1 MGIRPDRKTL
11 SRRLLEH
18 RLQSILGR
26 LDFEETNGSRLLDF
40 GGVGRYRHWLPP
52 GRLVKLDLDPHHQP
66 DVVGRAE
73 SAPLRDGSFDLIL
86 STEMLEHCPEPA
98 LVADESHR
106 LLRKGGTV
114 VLTTPFIYIVHG
126 WPEDYYRYTASGLK
140 HLFRRFETTETY
152 GYGNRF
158 VAIYDLL
165 FGFAPFVS
173 SWINPVIGALFREAT
188 SSISVDKMRS
198 KEPSRKW
205 KDSV

>member
-26 LDFEETNGSRLLDF
+26 LDFDETGGPRLLDF

-52 GRLVKLDLDPHHQP
+52 GRLVKLDLDPNHKP

-73 SAPLRDGSFDLIL
+73 AAPLRDGSFDLIL

-98 LVADESHR
+98 RVADESHR

-140 HLFRRFETTETY
+140 HLFRRFETVETH

-158 VAIYDLL
+158 VVLYDLL

-173 SWINPVIGALFREAT
+173 SWVNPVIGTFFREAI
-188 SSISVDKMRS
+188 SSTCPAGHILVAVK
-198 KEPSRKW
+198 
-205 KDSV
+205 